1 MECPYLSVVLHLG
14 SSPMQYDQQ
23 EVRNELKKFFG
34 ADGAFLPA
42 SHGSKSVQ
50 AYRVLVWFTPS
61 VLAAFWA
68 CVCID
73 CAPAFCQIVQHQ
85 QIWKYLDFFRILLTR
100 LALCGW

>member
-14 SSPMQYDQQ
+14 SSPTKYDQR
-23 EVRNELKKFFG
+23 EVQNELKKFFG
-34 ADGAFLPA
+34 VVGVLLPA

-61 VLAAFWA
+61 ALAAFWA

-73 CAPAFCQIVQHQ
+73 CAPTF
-85 QIWKYLDFFRILLTR
+85 LE
-100 LALCGW
+100 